1 MQIKITID
9 DATYKK
15 LKKSAKDNL
24 RSLSNEA
31 FFRLRG
37 SFISPTPSP
46 VIPTPII
53 SPSIPVEPYRIT
65 LTNSTNSTNTEPI
78 DQTGGYTAA
87 VPATQHEQKKEP
99 IGTVYKS
106 DYKPTLNIDDFD
118 EPEPEWD
125 ADRGGARP

>member
-37 SFISPTPSP
+37 SFMSPTPSP
-46 VIPTPII
+46 IMPTPIV

-65 LTNSTNSTNTEPI
+65 LTNSTNTEPTA
-78 DQTGGYTAA
+78 QTGEGTAA
-87 VPATQHEQKKEP
+87 VQTTTTEQKKEP

-125 ADRGGARP
+125 ADRGGARPRVL

>member
-9 DATYKK
+9 DTTYKK

-53 SPSIPVEPYRIT
+53 NPTIPVEPYRIT
-65 LTNSTNSTNTEPI
+65 LTNSTEPTA
-78 DQTGGYTAA
+78 QTGEGTAT
-87 VPATQHEQKKEP
+87 VPTTQHEQKKEP

-106 DYKPTLNIDDFD
+106 DYKPTLNVDDFD

-125 ADRGGARP
+125 ADRGGARPRVL